1 MHCTFPR
8 NPSRSRAAGSFKSKM
23 PLLNALTKAIA
34 ALDSALLHFPL
45 DAPSRQSRDLFT
57 APPSKQLAASAVGR
71 QFVRDELLHMRRVSI
86 AAALACENRA
96 QNEALK
102 DPSPEEK
109 HATLLLLLLQLKDG
123 FAKPHVDKAKLL
135 ETAGSKHLMY
145 IVHAALVCSAAIKTW
160 TPEVLHK
167 FLIGDLGAGCVHA
180 RVQVHCVCARVS
192 ASCVCAC

>member
-1 MHCTFPR
+1 
-8 NPSRSRAAGSFKSKM
+8 M

-45 DAPSRQSRDLFT
+45 EAPSRQSRDLFT
-57 APPSKQLAASAVGR
+57 AAPSKQLAASIVGR
-71 QFVRDELLHMRRVSI
+71 QCVRDELLHMRRVVV

-102 DPSPEEK
+102 DLSLEEK

-135 ETAGSKHLMY
+135 EGAGGSKHIMY

-160 TPEVLHK
+160 TPEALHK
-167 FLIGDLGAGCVHA
+167 FLIGDLGAGCVHV
-180 RVQVHCVCARVS
+180 RVQVLRVCARAS